1 MKILR
6 LTDVISLT
14 GLGRSSIY
22 KLMAMGDFPMTVP
35 LFNRSVG
42 WVEQEVLEWIQERI
56 DRRDSMTGNCS
67 HQPPG
72 SVHGA
77 RAG

>member
-6 LTDVISLT
+6 LTDVINLT

-22 KLMAMGDFPMTVP
+22 KLMAVGDFPLSVP

-42 WVEQEVLEWIQERI
+42 WVEQEVLDWIKQRIERRDCMNGSMERI
-56 DRRDSMTGNCS
+56 T
-67 HQPPG
+67 
-72 SVHGA
+72 A
-77 RAG
+77 

>member
-6 LTDVISLT
+6 LTDVIDLT

-22 KLMAMGDFPMTVP
+22 KLMAVGDFPLSVP

-42 WVEQEVLEWIQERI
+42 WVEQEVLDWIKKRIERRDCMNGSVERI
-56 DRRDSMTGNCS
+56 T
-67 HQPPG
+67 
-72 SVHGA
+72 A
-77 RAG
+77 

>member
-6 LTDVISLT
+6 LTDVIDLT

-22 KLMAMGDFPMTVP
+22 KLMTTKEFPQTVP

-56 DRRDSMTGNCS
+56 DMRDNVS
-67 HQPPG
+67 
-72 SVHGA
+72 A
-77 RAG
+77 